1 MIQGKITLGTE
12 TRNIGTF
19 IDQAKRE
26 NSRSSKKQE
35 HRKLM
40 RKNEVSTKVKDIDE
54 ERSIGKENIPNEDD
68 TEEKWI
74 DSKI

>member
-1 MIQGKITLGTE
+1 
-12 TRNIGTF
+12 
-19 IDQAKRE
+19 
-26 NSRSSKKQE
+26 
-35 HRKLM
+35 M